1 MNLLEKIQKSNTTL
15 IGYDAQNEISVEKLL
30 RFLPSV
36 TLFEN
41 TSDKEVLEHFNSL
54 SHFRDYKLD
63 SLLGEPVNFVIVD
76 LSTISFESE
85 IISKSKMY
93 KKFIQELQSLLY
105 TLSNSDSIIKFKLIL
120 LSKLYVSMIQLQPPL
135 IHFGV
140 SDTAIYISDLVLKFS
155 GDMVIIEKDRISTD
169 TYVNNIKQELRE
181 ISINSIFDE
190 ITTTT

>member
-1 MNLLEKIQKSNTTL
+1 MNILQRILNSNTTL
-15 IGYDAQNEISVEKLL
+15 IGYDTQNETSVEKILG
-30 RFLPSV
+30 FLPSV

-120 LSKLYVSMIQLQPPL
+120 LSKLYVSMIQLQPSL
-135 IHFGV
+135 IHFG
-140 SDTAIYISDLVLKFS
+140 TEETLYISDLVLKFS